1 MTTQELIA
9 YRDSELSE
17 SFWTVFPDAP
27 ITETN
32 RGEWQLY
39 RYNLMTLDVSN
50 ADVQLPTK
58 PDIIPISE
66 NQDDVNKA
74 YARMRIA
81 AEVGDDRDLIA
92 DLSKRTDLLERGLVR
107 LLAHVLGGTQ
117 MTDEYRQRYLA
128 YAEQMI
134 SLVENGLYVPRADL
148 EDEATLVER
157 ILSRQN
163 EIAAIVKTEYLD
175 KL

>member
-1 MTTQELIA
+1 MTIQE
-9 YRDSELSE
+9 RDLELQN

-27 ITETN
+27 ITEVN
-32 RGEWQLY
+32 RAEWQLY
-39 RYNLMTLDVSN
+39 RYNLMTYDFQS
-50 ADVQLPTK
+50 DPPIK
-58 PDIIPISE
+58 PSVIPISE
-66 NQDDVNKA
+66 SQDDVNKA
-74 YARMRIA
+74 YARMRIS

-107 LLAHVLGGTQ
+107 LLAHTLGGTQ

-157 ILSRQN
+157 ILARQN